1 MEWVII
7 DLETTGVDHRN
18 DQIIEIGAVLINE
31 KGRTEEFQ
39 TLVNPGIS
47 LPYVITELT
56 GITDEMLEGQPSIDD
71 VIPDLLDFM
80 GDAIPI
86 AHNASF
92 EAGFL
97 RRYLGLE
104 NEEWLDTIILAKI
117 AFPTGQSCYC
127 VGIDQ

>member
-47 LPYVITELT
+47 LPYV
-56 GITDEMLEGQPSIDD
+56 
-71 VIPDLLDFM
+71 
-80 GDAIPI
+80 
-86 AHNASF
+86 
-92 EAGFL
+92 
-97 RRYLGLE
+97 
-104 NEEWLDTIILAKI
+104 
-117 AFPTGQSCYC
+117 
-127 VGIDQ
+127 